1 MLELHTE
8 KEREMQAKK
17 ENDLQKNNY
26 RQGIHKKMQ
35 EMEQDRKEGLK
46 TKITTNDKLATDYR
60 KQAEMDTK
68 LKLEY
73 DRLRRKEKEDS
84 VHRAEMM
91 DQYDR
96 ELAQRRILEQKNL
109 ERKLKEEAD
118 EIENYKKQLRQ
129 HS

>member
-1 MLELHTE
+1 MLEQQSE

-17 ENDLQKNNY
+17 EYDLHKNNY

-46 TKITTNDKLATDYR
+46 YKIITNDKLATDFR

-84 VHRAEMM
+84 VHRAEKME
-91 DQYDR
+91 QYDR
-96 ELAQRRILEQKNL
+96 ELA
-109 ERKLKEEAD
+109 
-118 EIENYKKQLRQ
+118 
-129 HS
+129 